1 MSRLVDTTTARL
13 RLALAVLVS
22 GSAALL
28 LPSSMAA
35 TMGAPSGVVLTTV
48 ALAAVAALVS
58 LTSLI
63 ASAQPQKLT
72 PQPGAT
78 EVPPPFL
85 AGRVTDPL
93 HHPLRPRAPGLA

>member
-1 MSRLVDTTTARL
+1 MSRMVDATTARL

-28 LPSSMAA
+28 LPPSLAA
-35 TMGAPSGVVLTTV
+35 TTGAPSGVVLATV

-58 LTSLI
+58 LNSLV

-72 PQPGAT
+72 PQSGAT
-78 EVPPPFL
+78 DVPLPFL

>member
-1 MSRLVDTTTARL
+1 MSRMVDATTARL

-22 GSAALL
+22 GSVAFL
-28 LPSSMAA
+28 LPPSLAA
-35 TMGAPSGVVLTTV
+35 TTGAPSGVVLATM
-48 ALAAVAALVS
+48 ALVAVAALMS
-58 LTSLI
+58 LYSLV

-72 PQPGAT
+72 LQPDAT
-78 EVPPPFL
+78 GVPPPFL

>member
-1 MSRLVDTTTARL
+1 MSRMVDATTARL

-22 GSAALL
+22 GSVAFV
-28 LPSSMAA
+28 LPPSLAA
-35 TMGAPSGVVLTTV
+35 TTGAPSGVVLATM
-48 ALAAVAALVS
+48 ALVAVAALMS
-58 LTSLI
+58 LYSLV

-72 PQPGAT
+72 LQPDAT
-78 EVPPPFL
+78 AVLPPFL